1 MKTFYFFYSKTNTFT
16 PQPFIQMRISVLLFI
31 SCLFVTSFVQSQKVS
46 VTYSGYP
53 INGNTKKD
61 SSIAAFLSTYRD
73 SVSKSMNVVIG
84 FSVSGL
90 TKHQPESGLG
100 NFMCDGL
107 KNIGEKV
114 FGQHIDAAF
123 VNYGGVRS
131 YLPKG
136 NITVGNIFELMPFDN
151 IMVLQRVKGDSL
163 LSFLNH
169 IADKNGWPLTGIT
182 LAIKDKKAANVL
194 IDGKPISAD
203 STYTIANSDY
213 VANGGDNTNMLKVF
227 PKISKGYL
235 IRDALLAYVKLLTD
249 AGQSIDAKIEKRIVY
264 AN

>member
-1 MKTFYFFYSKTNTFT
+1 
-16 PQPFIQMRISVLLFI
+16 MRILSLLLFFCCLTIIAVNAQSI
-31 SCLFVTSFVQSQKVS
+31 SVAV
-46 VTYSGYP
+46 SGYQ
-53 INGNTKKD
+53 IDGNAKKD
-61 SSIAAFLSTYRD
+61 SSMSAFLSTYRD
-73 SVSKSMNVVIG
+73 SVSKSMNVVVG

-90 TKHQPESGLG
+90 SKHQPESGLG
-100 NFMCDGL
+100 NFMCDAL
-107 KNIGEKV
+107 KTIGETV

-151 IMVLQRVKGDSL
+151 ILVLQRVKGDSL

-169 IADKNGWPLTGIT
+169 IADKNGWPLSGVTMGISN
-182 LAIKDKKAANVL
+182 KKAANVL
-194 IDGKPISAD
+194 INGNPISAD

-227 PKISKGYL
+227 PKISRGYL
-235 IRDALLAYVKLLTD
+235 VRDALLTYIKLLTD
-249 AGQSIDAKIEKRIVY
+249 NGKSIDAKIEKRIVY

>member
-1 MKTFYFFYSKTNTFT
+1 MRILTLVIFYFFLT
-16 PQPFIQMRISVLLFI
+16 PCIHAQGISV
-31 SCLFVTSFVQSQKVS
+31 S
-46 VTYSGYP
+46 YSGYP
-53 INGNTKKD
+53 IDGNTKKD
-61 SSIAAFLSTYRD
+61 SSLSSFLSYYRD

-90 TKHQPESGLG
+90 YKHQPESGLG
-100 NFMCDGL
+100 NFMCDAI
-107 KNIGEKV
+107 KTIGENV
-114 FGQHIDAAF
+114 FKQHIDAAF

-169 IADKNGWPLTGIT
+169 IAKNNGWPLYGVSMGISN
-182 LAIKDKKAANVL
+182 KKAVNIL
-194 IDGKPISAD
+194 INGNPLSAD

-235 IRDALLAYVKLLTD
+235 VRDALLAYVRLFTD
-249 AGQSIDAKIEKRIVY
+249 QGKSIDAKNEKRIVY

>member
-1 MKTFYFFYSKTNTFT
+1 
-16 PQPFIQMRISVLLFI
+16 MRLLSLLLI
-31 SCLFVTSFVQSQKVS
+31 SCLLTVICVNAQNIS
-46 VTYSGYP
+46 VAVSGYQ
-53 INGNTKKD
+53 IDGNAKKD
-61 SSIAAFLSTYRD
+61 SSMSAYLSTFRD

-84 FSVSGL
+84 FSVNGL
-90 TKHQPESGLG
+90 SKHQPESGLG
-100 NFMCDGL
+100 NFMCDAL
-107 KNIGEKV
+107 KTMGEKV
-114 FGQHIDAAF
+114 FKQSIDAAF

-136 NITVGNIFELMPFDN
+136 NITTGNVFELMPFDN
-151 IMVLQRVKGDSL
+151 ILVLQRVKGDSL

-169 IADKNGWPLTGIT
+169 IADKNGWPTSGIT
-182 LAIKDKKAANVL
+182 MGIKDKKAANVL
-194 IDGKPISAD
+194 INGKPISAD

-227 PKISKGYL
+227 SRISKGYL
-235 IRDALLAYVKLLTD
+235 VRDALLAYVKLLTD